1 MYEEYW
7 KLREK
12 PFQNNLDQRFFFFSP
27 THSEA
32 LMRILYSVNEDRGTA
47 LLTGAFGTGKSMV
60 CSRAA
65 HELRGKGYDV
75 AVVNLPSVP
84 ADELV
89 RSVIYALGGKPLNY
103 TKADLLHAL
112 SEYARSASER
122 DAKLVVFVDDAHS
135 IRDKGTLEELG
146 LLMNV
151 RDEMGDMMKFVITGE
166 PGLIGMIDR
175 VPFIRRAIEIRYH
188 LTPLSEDET
197 REYIP
202 HRLAAAQGANGLFSS
217 ESVGEIHRWSKGIP
231 RSINSVCDLA
241 LFMGH
246 AKEATTVSPEIVK
259 EAAVSLSSRPVLQ
272 VEEWD
277 GKLR

>member
-1 MYEEYW
+1 MYEKYR
-7 KLREK
+7 KFREK

-65 HELRGKGYDV
+65 QELRDKGYEV

-84 ADELV
+84 PDELV
-89 RSVIYALGGKPLNY
+89 RSVVYALGGKPHKQ
-103 TKADLLHAL
+103 TKADLFHAL
-112 SEYARSASER
+112 SGYAKRASER
-122 DAKLVVFVDDAHS
+122 GVKLVVFVHDAHS
-135 IRDKGTLEELG
+135 IRDRGTFEELG

-151 RDEMGDMMKFVITGE
+151 RDETGDLMKFVITGE

-188 LTPLSEDET
+188 LTPLSEDES
-197 REYIP
+197 REYIS
-202 HRLAAAQGANGLFSS
+202 HRLATVQATNGLFTS
-217 ESVGEIHRWSKGIP
+217 ESVDEIYRWSKGIP

-246 AKEATTVSPEIVK
+246 ANEATTISPEIVK

-272 VEEWD
+272 IEE
-277 GKLR
+277 